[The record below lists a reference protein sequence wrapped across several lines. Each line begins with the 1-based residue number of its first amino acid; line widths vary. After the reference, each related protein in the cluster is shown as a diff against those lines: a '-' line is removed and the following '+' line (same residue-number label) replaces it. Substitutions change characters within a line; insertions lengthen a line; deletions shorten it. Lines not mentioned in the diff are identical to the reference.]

1 MFCHKQTG
9 KAFMMFNKQLTEE
22 KFNDLRNKIEIEFK
36 KVRWTNGYDIL
47 QRLDEKEKTC
57 LGEELE
63 LVNDGEDIESRKEA
77 WKPVLEELK
86 QLTKLNIWDNDTNEV
101 VEKITGWDLNKEPI
115 KTELY
120 SKETIENAKRILKDV
135 GEL

>member
-1 MFCHKQTG
+1 
-9 KAFMMFNKQLTEE
+9 MFNKQLTEE